1 MINMGL
7 AKMFLKALIS
17 TSIKQAA
24 GVGSPKNAKEFGELV
39 AAKIIAKETLTQLEG
54 DNKK

>member
-1 MINMGL
+1 MGL